1 MAGREYPLE
10 RTRNI
15 GIMAHIDAGKTT
27 LTERILYYTGVNY
40 KIGDTHEGTATMDWM
55 EQEQERGITITSAAT
70 TCHWTLEEKTKVK
83 PGAEEHRINIIDTPG
98 HVDFTVEVERSLRVL
113 DGAVGVFCA
122 KGGVEPQSENVWRQA
137 DTYNVPRMAFINKM
151 DILGANFYGAVDQ
164 IKTRLGKNAICL
176 QLPIGK
182 ENDFQGIIDLFEM
195 QAYIYNDD
203 KGDDITVTDI
213 PDDMKDEA
221 ELYHSELVE
230 KICELDDD
238 LMMMYLEGE
247 EPSVDEMKAVLRKA
261 TCECTAVPVC
271 CGSAY
276 RNKGVQKLLDAILE
290 FMPAPTDIPAI
301 KGTDMDGNEVERH
314 SSDDEPFAALAFKI
328 MADPFVGK
336 LAFFR
341 VYSGTLNSGSYVL
354 NATKGKKER
363 VGRILQMHANK
374 REELDK
380 VYSGDIAAAVGFK
393 ATATGDTICD
403 EQHPVIL
410 ESMEFPEP
418 VIELAI
424 EPKTKAGQGKMGE
437 ALAKLAEEDPTFRA
451 HTDQETGQTI
461 IAGMGELHLEIIVD
475 RLLREFKV
483 EANVGAP
490 QVAYKE
496 AFTKAVEVDS
506 KYAKQSGGRGQYGH
520 CKVKFEPLE
529 ANCDKFDYD
538 PKANILINDPPTLLF
553 ESTVVGGAIPK
564 EYIPAVGEGI
574 QEAAQAGILAGFP
587 VLGVHA
593 TVYDGSYH
601 EVDSSEMAFH
611 IAGSMAFKDAMAKA
625 GAVLL
630 EPIMKVEVTMPE
642 EYMGDVI
649 GDINSR
655 RGRIEGM
662 DDIGGGK
669 IVRGFVPL
677 AEMFGY
683 STDLRS
689 KTQGRGNYSMFFEK
703 YEQVPKS
710 VQEKIIA
717 NKAK

>member
-70 TCHWTLEEKTKVK
+70 TCHWTLEEFTKPK
-83 PGAEEHRINIIDTPG
+83 KGALEHRINIIDTPG

-164 IKTRLGKNAICL
+164 IRTRLGKNAICL

-182 ENDFQGIIDLFEM
+182 EDDFKGIIDLFEM
-195 QAYIYNDD
+195 KAYIYNDD
-203 KGDDITVTDI
+203 KGDDITVTD
-213 PDDMKDEA
+213 DLGDMADEA
-221 ELYHSELVE
+221 ELYHAELVE
-230 KICELDDD
+230 KVCELDDD

-247 EPSVDEMKAVLRKA
+247 EPSVEEMKKVLRKA

-276 RNKGVQKLLDAILE
+276 RNKGVQKLIDAVIE
-290 FMPAPTDIPAI
+290 YMPAPTDIPAI
-301 KGTDMDGNEVERH
+301 KGVDLDGNEVERH
-314 SSDDEPFAALAFKI
+314 SSDEEPFAALAFKI

-341 VYSGTLNSGSYVL
+341 VYSGTMNSGSYVL
-354 NATKGKKER
+354 NATKDKKER

-374 REELDK
+374 RAELDK

-393 ATATGDTICD
+393 FTTTGDTICD

-496 AFTKAVEVDS
+496 TFTKAVDVDS

-520 CKVKFEPLE
+520 CKVKFEPMD
-529 ANCDKFDYD
+529 ANGEELYK
-538 PKANILINDPPTLLF
+538 F

-574 QEAAQAGILAGFP
+574 EEAMKAGILGGFP
-587 VLGVHA
+587 VVGVYA
-593 TVYDGSYH
+593 NVYDGSYH

-611 IAGSMAFKDAMAKA
+611 IAGSLAFKDAMQKA
-625 GAVLL
+625 APVLL
-630 EPIMKVEVTMPE
+630 EPIMKVEVTTPE
-642 EYMGDVI
+642 DYMGDVI

-662 DDIGGGK
+662 EDIGGGK
-669 IVRGFVPL
+669 MVKAYVPL

-689 KTQGRGNYSMFFEK
+689 RTQGRGNYSMFFEK

-717 NKAK
+717 ERKGAAK

>member
-40 KIGDTHEGTATMDWM
+40 KIGETHDGAATMDWM

-70 TCHWTLEEKTKVK
+70 TCHWTLQENCK
-83 PGAEEHRINIIDTPG
+83 PKEGALEHRINIIDTPG

-151 DILGANFYGAVDQ
+151 DILGANFYGAVEQ
-164 IKTRLGKNAICL
+164 IKTRLGKNAICI

-182 ENDFQGIIDLFEM
+182 EDDFKGIIDLFEM
-195 QAYIYNDD
+195 KAYIYNDD
-203 KGDDITVTDI
+203 KGDDISIVEI
-213 PDDMKDEA
+213 PDDMKDDA
-221 ELYHSELVE
+221 ELYHTELVE
-230 KICELDDD
+230 KVCELDDD
-238 LMMMYLEGE
+238 LMMQYLEGE
-247 EPSVDEMKAVLRKA
+247 EPSVESMKAALRKG
-261 TCECTAVPVC
+261 TCECAAIPVC
-271 CGSAY
+271 CGTAY
-276 RNKGVQKLLDAILE
+276 RNKGVQKLLDAVIE
-290 FMPAPTDIPAI
+290 YMPSPIDIPAI
-301 KGTDMDGNEVERH
+301 KGTDMEGNEMERH
-314 SSDDEPFAALAFKI
+314 SSDEEPFSALAFKI
-328 MADPFVGK
+328 MTDPFVGK

-341 VYSGTLNSGSYVL
+341 VYSGTMNSGSYVL

-374 REELDK
+374 RAELDK

-393 ATATGDTICD
+393 FTATGDTICD

-451 HTDQETGQTI
+451 HTNAETGQTI

-496 AFTKAVEVDS
+496 TFTKPIEQEY

-520 CKVKFEPLE
+520 CKVRFEPMD
-529 ANCDKFDYD
+529 ANGDELFKFDS
-538 PKANILINDPPTLLF
+538 
-553 ESTVVGGAIPK
+553 EVVGGAIPK

-574 QEAAQAGILAGFP
+574 EEATKAGILAGFP
-587 VLGVHA
+587 VVGVHA

-611 IAGSMAFKDAMAKA
+611 IAGSMAFKEAMKKA
-625 GAVLL
+625 TPVLL

-662 DDIGGGK
+662 DDLGGGK
-669 IVRGFVPL
+669 IVRAFVPL

-689 KTQGRGNYSMFFEK
+689 RTQGRGNYSMFFEK

-710 VQEKIIA
+710 VQEKVIT
-717 NKAK
+717 AKD